1 MDQIKTIFYKEIT
14 NLYSNNQY
22 GLVIIIMMQ
31 KNGCISIHQVFA
43 LLSLQAKNLIIENG
57 LLLAI

>member
-14 NLYSNNQY
+14 NPYSNNQY

-31 KNGCISIHQVFA
+31 KNGCISIHQIFV
-43 LLSLQAKNLIIENG
+43 LLSLHVNALSIDYQLIG
-57 LLLAI
+57 Y

>member
-14 NLYSNNQY
+14 NPYSNNQY

-31 KNGCISIHQVFA
+31 KMVVFRFIKF
-43 LLSLQAKNLIIENG
+43 LFC
-57 LLLAI
+57 